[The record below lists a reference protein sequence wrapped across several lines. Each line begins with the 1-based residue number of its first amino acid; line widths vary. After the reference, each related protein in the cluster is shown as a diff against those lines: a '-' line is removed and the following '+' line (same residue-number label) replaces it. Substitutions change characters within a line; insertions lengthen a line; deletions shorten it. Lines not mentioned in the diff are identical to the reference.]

1 MATSMVP
8 TTHAHISFSALAHNL
23 SQIKRRIPAACK
35 IMPVVK
41 ANAYGHG
48 AVEVAKALVAGGI
61 GSLGVVSPAE
71 GLALRD
77 AGIAA
82 DILVL
87 GPLFEGQIRDVVAY
101 RLTPVVAD
109 ERLLRPL
116 VKATDALDF
125 PFPIHIKIDTG
136 MRRLGFPA
144 DEIPALFDRL
154 HTHRS
159 LRVEGIMTHLADADG
174 DDQEATERQLDA
186 FRSTLDPIEKRGG
199 TIPLVHAANSAAIVR
214 FPQSHFSMVRPGI
227 MLYGYHTL
235 PASVAPPD
243 LRPVLTLRTAVAHIR
258 TVQAGDT
265 VSYNR
270 AFIARRRTSI
280 AVLPIGYA
288 DGYNRRL
295 SNRGGVL
302 IRGVRAPVVGM
313 VCMDMTMV
321 DVTDLPGVQI
331 GDEAVLIGRQGQE
344 AIGADQVADWIA
356 TIPYEVLCT
365 IGPRVART
373 YEPAP

>member
-1 MATSMVP
+1 MVP
-8 TTHAHISFSALAHNL
+8 TTYAHISFSALAHNL
-23 SQIKRRIPAACK
+23 TQIKRRIPAACK

-48 AVEVAKALVAGGI
+48 AIEIAKALVAGGV
-61 GSLGVVSPAE
+61 GSFGVVSSAE
-71 GLALRD
+71 GLVLRD

-87 GPLFEGQIRDVVAY
+87 GPLFEEQIRDVVAY
-101 RLTPVVAD
+101 RLTPVVGD

-116 VKATDALDF
+116 AKAADALDS
-125 PFPIHIKIDTG
+125 PFPIHLKIDTG
-136 MRRLGFPA
+136 MRRLGFPP
-144 DEIPALFDRL
+144 DGMPALFDRL
-154 HTHRS
+154 SSHPS
-159 LRVEGIMTHLADADG
+159 LQIEGVMTHLADADG
-174 DDQEATERQLDA
+174 DDQEATERQLA
-186 FRSTLDPIEKRGG
+186 VFRSTLDPIEKRGAK
-199 TIPLVHAANSAAIVR
+199 IPLVHAANSAAIIR

-235 PASVAPPD
+235 PASVAAPD
-243 LRPVLTLRTAVAHIR
+243 LQPVLTLKTAVSHLR

-270 AFIARRRTSI
+270 TFVARRRTLI

-295 SNRGGVL
+295 SNRGAVL

-321 DVTDLPGVQI
+321 DVTELPGVKV

-344 AIGADQVADWIA
+344 AIGADQVAEWIA

-365 IGPRVART
+365 IGPRVPRI
-373 YEPAP
+373 YQPS